1 MSLASNIKRLLSDSV
16 IYGLSGVL
24 TRFISVFL
32 TPIYTRIYTPDD
44 YGVIGILTNGYILL
58 SILLVFSMD
67 SATARWYYDTE
78 SKEEKKRIINTWIW
92 FYLTLSTLTGVVLF
106 FSAGFWQ
113 RQFLPETPDA
123 ILLIRLI
130 SFNLPLV
137 VWSTVAIN
145 ILRFE
150 LKAKKSV
157 FLSIVQSLFLIFFN
171 VVFVVLMKM
180 GLEGIY
186 IAQLAGSFLVVPLSL
201 YFIKDWIGP
210 PVWFSKDFFPGMLK
224 FATPLMPATIGYW
237 IINLSGVFFIN
248 EYLPQ
253 EKVGLYQIGI
263 SIASVSG
270 LAATA
275 FQQAWSPFAFSI
287 LNQPNAKQVFAFS
300 LKVYV
305 LIVGLFCML
314 ISVFAFEALVILTT
328 SAYYEAAMVASILT
342 FNSFLLGLS
351 TISGLGATVA
361 KKTFPLGMVNL
372 FSAII
377 LIGLNFSLIP
387 QLGIEGAALAV
398 CLSQLIIPCYMF
410 WKSQK
415 YYSIPYPFLNSLFL
429 IGLMIGAVI
438 LTYLFR
444 QENVW
449 INFAVKSL
457 IVSLTLILIAWMN
470 RSEIFRLHELIKT
483 RRIAAKA

>member
-1 MSLASNIKRLLSDSV
+1 M
-16 IYGLSGVL
+16 L

-67 SATARWYYDTE
+67 SATARWFYDTE
-78 SKEEKKRIINTWIW
+78 IKEEKKRIINTWIW
-92 FYLTLSTLTGVVLF
+92 FYLFFSIATGVFLF
-106 FSAGFWQ
+106 ITAPFFQG
-113 RQFLPETPDA
+113 QFLTDNPEAT
-123 ILLIRLI
+123 LLIRLI

-150 LKAKKSV
+150 MKAKKSV
-157 FLSIVQSLFLIFFN
+157 FLTLAQSLLLIFFN
-171 VVFVVLMKM
+171 VLFVVLLRM

-186 IAQLAGSFLVVPLSL
+186 LAQLAGALIVVPLSL
-201 YFIKDWIGP
+201 YFIRDWLASP
-210 PVWFSKDFFPGMLK
+210 AWFSKDFFPGMLK

-287 LNQPNAKQVFAFS
+287 LNQPNAKQVFALS

-305 LIVGLFCML
+305 LLVGLFCML
-314 ISVFAFEALVILTT
+314 ISIFAYEALVILTT
-328 SAYYEAAMVASILT
+328 AAYYDAALVASILT
-342 FNSFLLGLS
+342 FNSFLMGLG

-361 KKTFPLGMVNL
+361 KKTFPLGMVTL
-372 FSAII
+372 FSAVI
-377 LIGLNFSLIP
+377 LIGLNFALIP
-387 QLGIEGAALAV
+387 ILGIEGAALAV
-398 CLSQLIIPCYMF
+398 CLSQLVIPCYMF

-415 YYSIPYPFLNSLFL
+415 YYSIPFPFLNSFL
-429 IGLMIGAVI
+429 LVLLMIGTVL
-438 LTYLFR
+438 LTYLLK

-449 INFAVKSL
+449 INFAQKSIIVIISL
-457 IVSLTLILIAWMN
+457 ILMGWMN
-470 RSEIFRLHELIKT
+470 KIEILRLVELIKN
-483 RRIAAKA
+483 RRIVAKA